1 MLNSRKK
8 LLIQDVKYLRTSF
21 WMFNKK
27 TFNFLLQLAIKL
39 AYHWYLIERLDFS
52 YEDLICN
59 FSHWTHNGHSG

>member
-52 YEDLICN
+52 
-59 FSHWTHNGHSG
+59 